1 METSFIH
8 QNNNLPRPQSLL
20 VLVDLW
26 RNWSSVLCKITLF
39 ISELSFFKLLINWL
53 RKADV
58 DKNLKFY
65 DFSVK
70 TYNKSSNQNFKVR
83 YRNEEKRR
91 FYGKINTILKPV
103 HQKYYF
109 WKIKM
114 SWRTFSYIS
123 DYQEGNKKRVFSRS
137 LLILC
142 NFWIYRENWSQ
153 RVYNHALL

>member
-53 RKADV
+53 LI
-58 DKNLKFY
+58 KNLKFY

-70 TYNKSSNQNFKVR
+70 TYNKSKNQNFKVR

>member
-26 RNWSSVLCKITLF
+26 RNCVKLRSLFQSYLSLNFWSIDYVRQM
-39 ISELSFFKLLINWL
+39 LI
-53 RKADV
+53 
-58 DKNLKFY
+58 KNLKFY
-65 DFSVK
+65 DFSVR
-70 TYNKSSNQNFKVR
+70 TYNKSKNQNFKVR

>member
-1 METSFIH
+1 M
-8 QNNNLPRPQSLL
+8 
-20 VLVDLW
+20 
-26 RNWSSVLCKITLF
+26 
-39 ISELSFFKLLINWL
+39 LI
-53 RKADV
+53 R
-58 DKNLKFY
+58 NLKFY
-65 DFSVK
+65 DFSVR
-70 TYNKSSNQNFKVR
+70 TYNKSKNQNFKVR

-91 FYGKINTILKPV
+91 FYGKINTIFKPV

-142 NFWIYRENWSQ
+142 NFWIYRENWSPCTTLIISACIL
-153 RVYNHALL
+153 RALLFEFSLFIHVRLHFDNWFTNNK